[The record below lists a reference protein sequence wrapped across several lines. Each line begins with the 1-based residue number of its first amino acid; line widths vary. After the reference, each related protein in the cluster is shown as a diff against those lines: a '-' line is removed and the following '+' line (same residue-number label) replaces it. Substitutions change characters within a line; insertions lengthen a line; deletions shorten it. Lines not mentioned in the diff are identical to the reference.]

1 MRIPLVATF
10 AELFERRTIA
20 SLSTTLFEEYVV
32 PEIVKS
38 PPTFRDPPTVRVEV
52 PELYV
57 RPVEPETV
65 FDAE

>member
-10 AELFERRTIA
+10 AELFERSTIA

-38 PPTFRDPPTVRVEV
+38 PPTLSEPPTVRVEV

-57 RPVEPETV
+57 RPLEPDTV
-65 FDAE
+65 FEEE